1 MMVLIFYFNSSIGAF
16 NAITRKE
23 KGSLFAV
30 GIKKVEGVF
39 NAQQCVDI
47 VCINNPSSKE
57 DTAIEPTP
65 SKSIGRGIVNYSS
78 SEIQRILGV
87 KSKEIAN
94 ILGYIETEFVINRDN
109 LAIRLP

>member
-1 MMVLIFYFNSSIGAF
+1 MVTIGAF

-30 GIKKVEGVF
+30 GIKSVGGVF

-47 VCINNPSSKE
+47 VCIDNPSSKG
-57 DTAIEPTP
+57 DTATEPTS

-109 LAIRLP
+109 LAIRLPSY